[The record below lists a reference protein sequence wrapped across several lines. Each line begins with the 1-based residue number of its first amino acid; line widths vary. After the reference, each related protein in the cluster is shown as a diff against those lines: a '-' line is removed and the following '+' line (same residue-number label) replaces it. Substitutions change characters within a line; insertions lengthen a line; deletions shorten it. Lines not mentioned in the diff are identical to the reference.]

1 MKNNRRKLLERNLPM
16 FDEMVVRNCA
26 PTLAGI
32 KVGSLFNCMGQTNE
46 YTLEHVRSLNIR
58 LRPYGVRLI
67 PVCADNK
74 PSLVYMYRP
83 EKLRKYFM
91 EDDVK
96 ELLSEFGYEP
106 EDLEGCVKALVSKLF
121 ESDEFPHEIGLFL
134 GYPSED
140 VRGFIENHACD
151 SKCIGCWK
159 VYGNVD
165 EAKKRFELY
174 NKCTSIYCRRLKEG
188 STIEK
193 LTTAC

>member
-1 MKNNRRKLLERNLPM
+1 M

-32 KVGSLFNCMGQTNE
+32 KVGSLFSCIGHSTE
-46 YTLEHVRSLNIR
+46 YTLEQVRSLNIR
-58 LRPYGVRLI
+58 LQSYGVRLI
-67 PVCADNK
+67 PVCSNNK

-96 ELLSEFGYEP
+96 ELLKEYGYEP
-106 EDLEGCVKALVSKLF
+106 ENLDECVKVLISRLF
-121 ESDEFPHEIGLFL
+121 ESDVFPHEIGLFL

-140 VRGFIENHACD
+140 VRGFIENHACG

-159 VYGNVD
+159 VYGDVD
-165 EAKKRFELY
+165 QARKRFDLY
-174 NKCTSIYCRRLKEG
+174 NKCTSIYCRRLREG
-188 STIEK
+188 SSIEK

>member
-1 MKNNRRKLLERNLPM
+1 M

-32 KVGSLFNCMGQTNE
+32 KVGSLFNCIGQTSE
-46 YTLEHVRSLNIR
+46 YTVEHVRSLNIR

-140 VRGFIENHACD
+140 VRGLSRTMPAIPSVSDAGRYTATLMRQRSVSSFTTNA
-151 SKCIGCWK
+151 
-159 VYGNVD
+159 
-165 EAKKRFELY
+165 
-174 NKCTSIYCRRLKEG
+174 RL
-188 STIEK
+188 STAEDLRK
-193 LTTAC
+193 AAP

>member
-1 MKNNRRKLLERNLPM
+1 M
-16 FDEMVVRNCA
+16 FEEMVVRNCA

-32 KVGSLFNCMGQTNE
+32 KVGSLFNCMGQTTE

-67 PVCADNK
+67 PVCSNNR
-74 PSLVYMYRP
+74 PSLVYVYRP
-83 EKLRKYFM
+83 GKLKEYFRK
-91 EDDVK
+91 EDVSC
-96 ELLSEFGYEP
+96 LLTEFGYDP
-106 EDLEGCVKALVSKLF
+106 EDLDGCVKVLVSRLF

-140 VRGFIENHACD
+140 VRGFIENRACD

-159 VYGNVD
+159 VYGDVD
-165 EAKKRFELY
+165 EAKRRFAIY
-174 NKCTSIYCRRLKEG
+174 NKCTSIYCQRLKEG
-188 STIEK
+188 SSIEK